1 MREEVTEILRSLVIT
16 MGYDFW
22 GLNFSQNNNSL
33 KLTLYIDKEQGIN
46 IDDCEKVSNQTTHML
61 DTKKILDV
69 NYILEVSSPGLDRV
83 LITKEHFK
91 KYMNENIK
99 VKLKWLVKN
108 RKNINGIIKEVQTD
122 CILLDVNKEI
132 FEIRYDSIDSA
143 RLNT

>member
-1 MREEVTEILRSLVIT
+1 

-22 GLNFSQNNNSL
+22 GLNFSQNSNSL

-99 VKLKWLVKN
+99 VKLKWLVRN
-108 RKNINGIIKEVQTD
+108 RKNINGIIKDVQTD

>member
-22 GLNFSQNNNSL
+22 GLNFSQNSNSL

-61 DTKKILDV
+61 DTKKILDE

-108 RKNINGIIKEVQTD
+108 RKNINGIIKDVQTD

>member
-108 RKNINGIIKEVQTD
+108 RKNINGIIKDVQTD

>member
-1 MREEVTEILRSLVIT
+1 LREEVTEILRSLVIT

-22 GLNFSQNNNSL
+22 GLNFSQNSNSL

-108 RKNINGIIKEVQTD
+108 RKNINGIIKDVQTD

>member
-1 MREEVTEILRSLVIT
+1 LREEVTEILRSLVIT

-108 RKNINGIIKEVQTD
+108 RKNINGIIKDVQTD

>member
-1 MREEVTEILRSLVIT
+1 

-22 GLNFSQNNNSL
+22 GLNFSQNSNSL

-46 IDDCEKVSNQTTHML
+46 IDDCEKVSNQATHML

-108 RKNINGIIKEVQTD
+108 RKNINGIIKDVQTD

>member
-22 GLNFSQNNNSL
+22 GLNFSQNSNSL

-61 DTKKILDV
+61 DTKKVLDV

-108 RKNINGIIKEVQTD
+108 RKNINGIIKDVQTD

>member
-22 GLNFSQNNNSL
+22 GLNFSQNSNSL

-108 RKNINGIIKEVQTD
+108 RKNINGIIKDVQTD

>member
-1 MREEVTEILRSLVIT
+1 MREEVTELLESLVST

-22 GLNFSQNNNSL
+22 GLNFSQQSNSV
-33 KLTLYIDKEQGIN
+33 KLTLYIDKEKGIN
-46 IDDCEKVSNQTTHML
+46 VDDCAKVSNQTTHML
-61 DTKKILDV
+61 DTKKIFDV

-91 KYMNENIK
+91 KYINENIK
-99 VKLKWLVKN
+99 VKLKWLVNN
-108 RKNINGIIKEVQTD
+108 RKNLKGIIKKVETD
-122 CILLDVNKEI
+122 HITLDVNKEI

>member
-1 MREEVTEILRSLVIT
+1 

-108 RKNINGIIKEVQTD
+108 RKNINGIIKDVQTD

>member
-1 MREEVTEILRSLVIT
+1 LREEVTEILRSLVIT

>member
-1 MREEVTEILRSLVIT
+1 

-22 GLNFSQNNNSL
+22 GLNFSQNSNSL

-108 RKNINGIIKEVQTD
+108 RKNINGIIKDVQTD

>member
-1 MREEVTEILRSLVIT
+1 

-22 GLNFSQNNNSL
+22 GLNFSQNSNSL

>member
-22 GLNFSQNNNSL
+22 GLNFSQNSNSL

-61 DTKKILDV
+61 DTKKIIDV

-99 VKLKWLVKN
+99 VKLKWLVRN
-108 RKNINGIIKEVQTD
+108 RKNINGIIKDVQTD

>member
-22 GLNFSQNNNSL
+22 GLNFSQNSNSL

-108 RKNINGIIKEVQTD
+108 RKNINGIIKDVQTD

-143 RLNT
+143 RLIT

>member
-22 GLNFSQNNNSL
+22 GLNFSQNSNSL

-61 DTKKILDV
+61 DTKKIIDV

-108 RKNINGIIKEVQTD
+108 RKNINGIIKDVQTD

>member
-22 GLNFSQNNNSL
+22 GLNFSQNSNSL
-33 KLTLYIDKEQGIN
+33 KLTLYIDKEHGIN

-108 RKNINGIIKEVQTD
+108 RKNINGIIKDVQTD

>member
-1 MREEVTEILRSLVIT
+1 MREEVTEILRSLVIK

-22 GLNFSQNNNSL
+22 GLNFSQNSNSL

-108 RKNINGIIKEVQTD
+108 RKNINGIIKDVQTD